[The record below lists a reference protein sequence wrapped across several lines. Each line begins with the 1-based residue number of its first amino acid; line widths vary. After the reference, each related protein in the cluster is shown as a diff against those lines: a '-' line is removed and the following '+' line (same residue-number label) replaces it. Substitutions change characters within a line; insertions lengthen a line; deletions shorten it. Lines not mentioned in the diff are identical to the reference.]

1 MAEKITR
8 MDRKPNSRF
17 RIHLGLVIAEA
28 ICIPAFLFEA
38 SRALHGNTLSWAYV
52 IEWPVLAAYAVY
64 MWAKMLREERGDDAR
79 SRARRERAATPPS
92 DVDDPELRA
101 WNEYLATVHGDDA
114 QTTGDSTDNLD
125 D

>member
-28 ICIPAFLFEA
+28 ICIPAFLFEV

-92 DVDDPELRA
+92 AVDDPELRA